1 MAFLSRR
8 RAPPAMAVPSRCSKC
23 SKSRSPLRSSA
34 VPRSLAGAPPR
45 SPPAARAQ
53 GAAPFPVG
61 SSEEK
66 LPGRPA
72 SKSSGEE
79 RAPISGARPHLRRP
93 RPTVSLPRGHPASAL
108 PPSPASHSVSPP
120 PSVGRR

>member
-1 MAFLSRR
+1 MAFPSRR
-8 RAPPAMAVPSRCSKC
+8 RASPAMAVPSRCSKC
-23 SKSRSPLRSSA
+23 SKLRSLPRSSA
-34 VPRSLAGAPPR
+34 MPSSLAGAPPR
-45 SPPAARAQ
+45 SPPAACAR
-53 GAAPFPVG
+53 GAAPFPAG
-61 SSEEK
+61 LSEEK

-93 RPTVSLPRGHPASAL
+93 RPTASLLCGHPTSAL

-120 PSVGRR
+120 PSAGRR